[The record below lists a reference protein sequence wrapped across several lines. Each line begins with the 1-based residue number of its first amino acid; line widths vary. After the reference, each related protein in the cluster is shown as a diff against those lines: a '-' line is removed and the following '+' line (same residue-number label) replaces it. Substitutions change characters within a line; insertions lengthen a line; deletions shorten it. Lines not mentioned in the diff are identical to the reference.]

1 MILVSEADIFF
12 TESLRILAERLSQS
26 KIGLPLRLICYNSPP
41 EEVGVFST
49 EINYDYLFWQVKD
62 VILHKYAVNDFTLVQ
77 NQFIDNYMI
86 SANGEFVKVYLYLLR
101 CSTSSMELTIS
112 SIADALNHTEND
124 VRRALSYWERL
135 HILQLTYDSAGNLTD
150 ITFVESQNME
160 AASQGRLS
168 QYASSLTDLQNSPGK
183 LTVSVD
189 RKKELS
195 GQEEVKQLLY
205 IAEQYLAKQLS
216 STEVNHILYFY
227 DELHFS
233 SDLIEYLI
241 EYCVSKGKR
250 SINYIRK
257 VALEWA
263 ARGVTT
269 VKEAKEDS
277 NFYHRDYYTILN
289 AFGIRGRGPAKAE
302 ADFMAAWFQEYGF
315 TTDIIL
321 EAVNRTITR
330 IHTPSFEYA
339 DRILQEWKSKGVK
352 HAADIAS
359 LPKPVAQTRR
369 SSAPSTKPAGN
380 FGFPQ
385 RDYDFDQLE
394 QQLLDC

>member
-1 MILVSEADIFF
+1 MI
-12 TESLRILAERLSQS
+12 TM
-26 KIGLPLRLICYNSPP
+26 CYALTVHSYTQQ
-41 EEVGVFST
+41 FST
-49 EINYDYLFWQVKD
+49 IIFWQVKK
-62 VILHKYAVNDFTLVQ
+62 VILHKYAVNDYTLVQ

-101 CSTSSMELTIS
+101 CSTSDMELTIS

-124 VRRALSYWERL
+124 VKRALSYWERL
-135 HILQLTYDSAGNLTD
+135 HILQLTYDPAGTLTD

-160 AASQGRLS
+160 SIHQSRLN
-168 QYASSLTDLQNSPGK
+168 QYASSLADLQNSPAK
-183 LTVSVD
+183 LTVSAD
-189 RKKELS
+189 RKKELAS
-195 GQEEVKQLLY
+195 QEEVRQLLY

-263 ARGVTT
+263 ARGITT

-289 AFGIRGRGPAKAE
+289 AFGIRGRGPGKTE
-302 ADFMAAWFQEYGF
+302 ADFMASWFQEYGF

-321 EAVNRTITR
+321 EAVNRTINR

-339 DRILQEWKSKGVK
+339 DRILQDWKSRGVR
-352 HAADIAS
+352 HVSDIQQ
-359 LPKPVAQTRR
+359 LPKPASQPKR
-369 SSAPSTKPAGN
+369 SSSSSGKNAGN

-385 RDYDFDQLE
+385 RDYDFDKLE

>member
-1 MILVSEADIFF
+1 MQCSQLPTVKVFIFF
-12 TESLRILAERLSQS
+12 SKKLCYTRVAGSPASKNSILRYFR
-26 KIGLPLRLICYNSPP
+26 KVR
-41 EEVGVFST
+41 
-49 EINYDYLFWQVKD
+49 K

-101 CSTSSMELTIS
+101 CSTSDMELSIS

-135 HILQLTYDSAGNLTD
+135 HILQLTCDSDGELTD

-160 AASQGRLS
+160 SDASTRLNQYAASLV
-168 QYASSLTDLQNSPGK
+168 DLQNSPAK
-183 LTVSVD
+183 LTVSAD

-205 IAEQYLAKQLS
+205 IAQQYLGKQLS

-250 SINYIRK
+250 SISYIRK

-277 NFYHRDYYTILN
+277 SFYHRDYYTILN

-302 ADFMAAWFQEYGF
+302 ADFMASWFQEYGF

-321 EAVNRTITR
+321 EAVNRTINR

-352 HAADIAS
+352 HVSDIS
-359 LPKPVAQTRR
+359 RLPKAQTKTAKR
-369 SSAPSTKPAGN
+369 SGAPAFGN
-380 FGFPQ
+380 SDKFGFPQ
-385 RDYDFDQLE
+385 RNYDFDQLE

>member
-1 MILVSEADIFF
+1 M
-12 TESLRILAERLSQS
+12 
-26 KIGLPLRLICYNSPP
+26 
-41 EEVGVFST
+41 
-49 EINYDYLFWQVKD
+49 
-62 VILHKYAVNDFTLVQ
+62 NDFTLVQ

-101 CSTSSMELTIS
+101 CSTSDMELTIS

-135 HILQLTYDSAGNLTD
+135 HILQLTYDSDGTLTD
-150 ITFVESQNME
+150 ITFVDNQSM
-160 AASQGRLS
+160 AADTQKRLN
-168 QYASSLTDLQNSPGK
+168 QYASSFVDLQNSPAK
-183 LTVSVD
+183 ITVSAD

-195 GQEEVKQLLY
+195 SQEEVKQLLY

-241 EYCVSKGKR
+241 EYCVSRGKR
-250 SINYIRK
+250 SISYIRK

-277 NFYHRDYYTILN
+277 NFYHRDYYTIMN

-302 ADFMAAWFQEYGF
+302 ADFMAIWFQEYGF

-339 DRILQEWKSKGVK
+339 DRILQEWKSKGVR
-352 HAADIAS
+352 HVSDIS
-359 LPKPVAQTRR
+359 QLPKTAARTPKRQAT
-369 SSAPSTKPAGN
+369 APSGASDK

-385 RDYDFDQLE
+385 RNYDFDQLE

>member
-1 MILVSEADIFF
+1 M
-12 TESLRILAERLSQS
+12 
-26 KIGLPLRLICYNSPP
+26 
-41 EEVGVFST
+41 
-49 EINYDYLFWQVKD
+49 
-62 VILHKYAVNDFTLVQ
+62 ILHKYAVNDFTLVQ

-101 CSTSSMELTIS
+101 CSTSDMELTIS

-135 HILQLTYDSAGNLTD
+135 HILQLTYDADGTLTD
-150 ITFVESQNME
+150 ITFVDNQNMV
-160 AASQGRLS
+160 SDPQKRLN
-168 QYASSLTDLQNSPGK
+168 QYASSFVDLQNSPAK
-183 LTVSVD
+183 ITVSAD

-195 GQEEVKQLLY
+195 SQEEVKQLLY

-277 NFYHRDYYTILN
+277 TFYHRDYYTILN

-302 ADFMAAWFQEYGF
+302 ADFMAIWFQEYGF

-339 DRILQEWKSKGVK
+339 DRILQEWKSKGVR
-352 HAADIAS
+352 HASDINQ
-359 LPKPVAQTRR
+359 LPKLAARVPKRQNA
-369 SSAPSTKPAGN
+369 APSNASDK

-385 RDYDFDQLE
+385 RNYDFDQLE

>member
-1 MILVSEADIFF
+1 M
-12 TESLRILAERLSQS
+12 
-26 KIGLPLRLICYNSPP
+26 
-41 EEVGVFST
+41 
-49 EINYDYLFWQVKD
+49 
-62 VILHKYAVNDFTLVQ
+62 ILHKYAVNDFTLVQ

-183 LTVSVD
+183 LTVSAD

-195 GQEEVKQLLY
+195 SQEEVKQLLY

-216 STEVNHILYFY
+216 STEVNHILYYY